1 MYKNGERSCYEIYT
15 YPNRY
20 ANLYQYSGEPREY
33 NKKAYG
39 QVKYKNGDEYEGTWL
54 GYDRHGEGIFKEA
67 STGKIQ
73 RLLYE
78 EDKVVKVL
86 EENIESLD

>member
-1 MYKNGERSCYEIYT
+1 M
-15 YPNRY
+15 
-20 ANLYQYSGEPREY
+20 
-33 NKKAYG
+33 
-39 QVKYKNGDEYEGTWL
+39 KYKNGDEYEGTWL
-54 GYDRHGEGIFKEA
+54 GSDRHGEGIFKEA

-78 EDKVVKVL
+78 EDKVVEVL